1 MGHLPVILSAECGVS
16 VLAADKPEETEMAE
30 LFLREA
36 ILMKDFHHVHV
47 LGVIGVS
54 FDSDGSPMVI
64 LPYMANGDLR
74 QYITRAQLVR
84 FHGVVSFY
92 HQRSGVETVSV
103 TSVSLNCYSERLPV
117 GVTGNNSRLE
127 TCRNSLQH
135 SHSVPLP
142 SVHPQS

>member
-1 MGHLPVILSAECGVS
+1 VAYVRL
-16 VLAADKPEETEMAE
+16 LAADKPEETEMAE

-84 FHGVVSFY
+84 FSAYGV
-92 HQRSGVETVSV
+92 
-103 TSVSLNCYSERLPV
+103 N
-117 GVTGNNSRLE
+117 GVTYGALG
-127 TCRNSLQH
+127 QI
-135 SHSVPLP
+135 
-142 SVHPQS
+142 

>member
-1 MGHLPVILSAECGVS
+1 VCG
-16 VLAADKPEETEMAE
+16 LTADKPDETEMAE

-74 QYITRAQLVR
+74 QYITSAQLVR
-84 FHGVVSFY
+84 
-92 HQRSGVETVSV
+92 
-103 TSVSLNCYSERLPV
+103 CYSNVRALADDWTLFS
-117 GVTGNNSRLE
+117 G
-127 TCRNSLQH
+127 
-135 SHSVPLP
+135 
-142 SVHPQS
+142 

>member
-1 MGHLPVILSAECGVS
+1 MASIDEVFS
-16 VLAADKPEETEMAE
+16 VAAADKPEETEMAE

-74 QYITRAQLVR
+74 QYVTSAQLVR
-84 FHGVVSFY
+84 HTLVA
-92 HQRSGVETVSV
+92 
-103 TSVSLNCYSERLPV
+103 LA
-117 GVTGNNSRLE
+117 
-127 TCRNSLQH
+127 
-135 SHSVPLP
+135 
-142 SVHPQS
+142 

>member
-1 MGHLPVILSAECGVS
+1 MLYVVT
-16 VLAADKPEETEMAE
+16 DKPDETEMAE

-74 QYITRAQLVR
+74 QYITSAQLVR
-84 FHGVVSFY
+84 LLMHKIHYTRFP
-92 HQRSGVETVSV
+92 V
-103 TSVSLNCYSERLPV
+103 TSPSTGKLP
-117 GVTGNNSRLE
+117 
-127 TCRNSLQH
+127 TC
-135 SHSVPLP
+135 
-142 SVHPQS
+142 